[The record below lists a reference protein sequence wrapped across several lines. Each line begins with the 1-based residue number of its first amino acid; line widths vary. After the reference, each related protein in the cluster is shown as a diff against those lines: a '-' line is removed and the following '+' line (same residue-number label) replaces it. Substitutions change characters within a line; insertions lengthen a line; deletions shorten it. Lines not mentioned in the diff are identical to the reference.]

1 MGEPGEKEMTT
12 GDPSSLDED
21 VAEVRR
27 KVDAL
32 TVDLQGL
39 GLDIRV
45 YIEEYG
51 TENNPEGGVS
61 RTLTCSF
68 TVWDR
73 DF

>member
-1 MGEPGEKEMTT
+1 MTT
-12 GDPSSLDED
+12 GDESGLDED

-27 KVDAL
+27 RIDAL
-32 TVDLQGL
+32 TLDMQGL

-45 YIEEYG
+45 SIEAYG
-51 TENNPEGGVS
+51 PESNPEGGIS

-73 DF
+73 EN